1 MIPNNV
7 IPAFPKF
14 EMRNP
19 TEYTNK
25 LIEEQNEK
33 ISGMQNKIEE
43 SNLELQ
49 TQTKELQ
56 ALHYENMKLNAQ
68 IEVLNKTIDK
78 STTNFT

>member
-33 ISGMQNKIEE
+33 MATSFNYKQEINSLMDKLQNKRKK
-43 SNLELQ
+43 
-49 TQTKELQ
+49 KE
-56 ALHYENMKLNAQ
+56 A
-68 IEVLNKTIDK
+68 
-78 STTNFT
+78 